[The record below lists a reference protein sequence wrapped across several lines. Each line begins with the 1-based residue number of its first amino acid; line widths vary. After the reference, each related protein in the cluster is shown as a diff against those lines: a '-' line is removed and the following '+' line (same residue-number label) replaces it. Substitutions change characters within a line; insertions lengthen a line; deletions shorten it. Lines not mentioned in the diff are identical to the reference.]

1 MEWPLALSLLFG
13 MLLVSFAI
21 GLPVAFAFL
30 AVNIVGIYLFLGGV
44 TGLSLLGG
52 SAFAAIAQFALIPI
66 PLFLLMGEILMR
78 SGLARDTIHAADQW
92 IGRVPGRLSVSAVA
106 GGTVFGAI
114 SGSSMA
120 SVAVLGSILVPEMR
134 RQRYGAA
141 MIVPAILGA
150 GGLAV
155 LIPPSALGVL
165 LGALAKVSIGDLLIA
180 SALPG
185 FILALFYAIYF
196 VTRAV
201 LQPDLAPS
209 LTAKPLS
216 LRERLKTVGLL
227 VELGGLMVVVTG
239 LIFFGV
245 CTPSE
250 SAALGV
256 VASMTIAAMRRQI
269 SPAVIKDAA
278 MATAKTTSMILLII
292 VGSTALSQLL
302 AATGATSGL
311 VETLVSFQMGPIATI
326 IIMQAIVFILGCFI
340 DTISIMMVTVPIF
353 YPILQSLGVDPIWFS
368 VMFLIQLELAG
379 ITPPFGVLLFVFKGL
394 APDFPTKTIY
404 YSIIPIVLIQLSV
417 VCLIVLFPTIATW
430 AIRT

>member
-1 MEWPLALSLLFG
+1 MEWQWALATLFG
-13 MLLVSFAI
+13 MLVASFAI

-30 AVNIVGIYLFLGGV
+30 AVNIVGLYLFLGGV
-44 TGLSLLGG
+44 NGLSLLGG

-92 IGRVPGRLSVSAVA
+92 VGRVPGRLSVSAVA

-120 SVAVLGSILVPEMR
+120 SVAVLGAILVPEMR
-134 RQRYGAA
+134 RQRYGAP
-141 MIVPAILGA
+141 MIVPAIMGA

-165 LGALAKVSIGDLLIA
+165 LGALAKVSIADLLIA

-185 FILALFYAIYF
+185 FILAALYAIYF
-196 VTRAV
+196 ILRAK
-201 LQPDLAPS
+201 LQPELAP
-209 LTAKPLS
+209 AAGAVAVS
-216 LRERLKTVGLL
+216 LRERLKTLGLL
-227 VELGGLMVVVTG
+227 AQLGGLMVVVTG

-245 CTPSE
+245 ATPSE

-256 VASMTIAAMRRQI
+256 VAAAAIAATRGQL
-269 SPAVIKDAA
+269 SLPVVQDAA

-292 VGSTALSQLL
+292 VGSTAFSQLL

-311 VETLVSFQMGPIATI
+311 VETLVGYKMGPIAAVML
-326 IIMQAIVFILGCFI
+326 MQAIVFVLGCFI

-353 YPILQSLGVDPIWFS
+353 YPLLQTLGVDPIWFS

-394 APDFPTKTIY
+394 APDFPTRVIY
-404 YSIIPIVLIQLSV
+404 TSIVPIVLIQLL
-417 VCLIVLFPTIATW
+417 LIAMIMAVPAIATW
-430 AIRT
+430 ATRV